1 MKNGSAGMGMKKHAQ
16 SGRSGKG
23 PKFRA
28 HMKRE
33 AERNEIKA
41 RGIKNPVSSVNE
53 LFHGKRK

>member
-1 MKNGSAGMGMKKHAQ
+1 MKNNSPGMGMKKHAQ
-16 SGRSGKG
+16 SGRAGKS
-23 PKFRA
+23 PSMRA
-28 HMKRE
+28 YMKRE